1 VHDEPNSASRI
12 SSGGRS
18 RKFPEN
24 CKTAVRANG
33 YVAAVTTEQIV
44 GLIVALLVMAMGV
57 AGSLLPGLP
66 STPIVLTAAIAHRL
80 YFGATGAAWWVI
92 GVLAFFTALSLVM
105 DYAASMYGAKRLG
118 ATWRGAVGAIVG
130 GIIGL
135 FFSLPGI
142 LLGPFVGAALFE
154 MAGGREWRNASKA
167 GVGATLG
174 LLAGALGKLACC
186 VAMMSLF
193 GFNVIYRSLN
203 P

>member
-1 VHDEPNSASRI
+1 
-12 SSGGRS
+12 
-18 RKFPEN
+18 
-24 CKTAVRANG
+24 
-33 YVAAVTTEQIV
+33 VTTEQIV
-44 GLIVALLVMAMGV
+44 GLILALLLMAVGV
-57 AGSLLPGLP
+57 AGSILPGLP
-66 STPIVLTAAIAHRL
+66 STPIVLIAAIAHRL
-80 YFGATGAAWWVI
+80 YFGLAGAAWWVI
-92 GVLAFFTALSLVM
+92 AVLAFFTALSLVM
-105 DYAASMYGAKRLG
+105 DYVASVYGAKRLG